1 MKQVEL
7 LIDQDNQRDED
18 KVFYVYI
25 GQRSKDFDNA
35 LKSVVLTEK
44 EKELRE
50 LKMKKQD
57 FWFRKDEWTV
67 DDLFQLFIE
76 YRTYGNQWLEMVPLF
91 KDKKEWQIKNRFYTL
106 ARKGIR
112 KVKKMVKIHLG
123 ERVHGFVIA
132 DMQTKVFVKMLNTVI
147 QYNGSELKI
156 PLLDVIQKYT
166 FIDIFH
172 PNYVPEKR
180 ELEIMKEM
188 MLYLADL
195 NWVNKKKKE
204 EVGSRNFSVCDVIP
218 YQFRKRIQSFDQFK
232 RAREEMFQDYSP
244 IYQQKI
250 LNGEI
255 VKRKVSL
262 KSICNKELVE
272 PEVSLEKRSIT
283 EFERGT
289 ERPASIKDHET
300 NSPKK
305 AKYFGKVMKIEK
317 PMPKRLKPGLFPF
330 KHAPSKGIGVG
341 ITSFGKKPMSL
352 ILGRQYKR
360 ESMQTHQ
367 LILKNSKVNSE

>member
-1 MKQVEL
+1 MKPVEL
-7 LIDQDNQRDED
+7 LIDQNNQRDED

-35 LKSVVLTEK
+35 LKSGVLTEK
-44 EKELRE
+44 EQEIRE

-91 KDKKEWQIKNRFYTL
+91 KDRKEWQIKNRFYTL

-123 ERVHGFVIA
+123 ERIHGFVIA

-147 QYNGSELKI
+147 QYKGSALKI
-156 PLLDVIQKYT
+156 PLLDLVQKYT

-172 PNYVPEKR
+172 PKYVPEKR
-180 ELEIMKEM
+180 ELEIMREM

-204 EVGSRNFSVCDVIP
+204 EIGSRNFIVCDVVP
-218 YQFRKRIQSFDQFK
+218 YQFKKRVQSFDQFK
-232 RAREEMFQDYSP
+232 KVRREMFQDYSP

-255 VKRKVSL
+255 VRREVSL
-262 KSICNKELVE
+262 RSVCDKKLIE
-272 PEVSLEKRSIT
+272 PEVFLEKRSIT

-289 ERPASIKDHET
+289 EQPASRKEHKID
-300 NSPKK
+300 SPKK
-305 AKYFGKVMKIEK
+305 AKHFSKIKKIEK
-317 PMPKRLKPGLFPF
+317 PRPKKLKPGLFSF

-341 ITSFGKKPMSL
+341 ITSFGKKPLSL
-352 ILGRQYKR
+352 ILGKQYKR
-360 ESMQTHQ
+360 ESIQTHQ
-367 LILKNSKVNSE
+367 LILRNSKVNSE